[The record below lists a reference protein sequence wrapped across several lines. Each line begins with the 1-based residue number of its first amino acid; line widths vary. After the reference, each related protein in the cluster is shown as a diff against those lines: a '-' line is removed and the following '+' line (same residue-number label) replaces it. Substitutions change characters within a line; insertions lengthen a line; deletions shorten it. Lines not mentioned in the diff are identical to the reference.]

1 MRVPFALAMAAL
13 LLTVAPCGRAAPEA
27 APAPAILLTIEGAIG
42 PASSSY
48 LQRGLAR
55 AEAEAAA
62 LVILQLDT
70 PGGLDSATRD
80 MVQALL
86 DAKQPV
92 ATLVAPGGARAASAG
107 TFLLYASHIAAMAPG
122 TNLGAAT
129 PVPVGGGLP
138 SSPGAPKGGADEPAP
153 SESEHGEAAAP
164 PEDAMR
170 RKVVNDAVAY
180 LRSLAELRGRN
191 ADWAEQA
198 VREGASLTASAA
210 LEAGV
215 IDLIADDTRDL
226 LQQLDGR
233 RIPWNEGERT
243 LSTAAMPVIP
253 VDPDWRERLLAVITN
268 PTVAYVLMLIGIYG
282 LLLEGYS
289 PGALLPGTVGAISL
303 LLALFAFQVLPVNYA
318 GLGLIALGVV
328 LMIAEVLAP
337 SFGVLGFGGIAA
349 FVMGSLLLMDTEVPG
364 YGVDPWLIGGLAG
377 AAALLLAG
385 TLYLLWRARR
395 AQLTTGQAL
404 LRERDVR
411 VLDFHD
417 GEGWGQLDGE
427 RWRIRCDHALQPGQV
442 ARVVARDG
450 LMLQV
455 EPLSP

>member
-1 MRVPFALAMAAL
+1 MRALFALAMAAL
-13 LLTVAPCGRAAPEA
+13 LLTVASPGRAAPEA

-138 SSPGAPKGGADEPAP
+138 TPGTPNGTDEKPTDTDD
-153 SESEHGEAAAP
+153 SAAAP

-215 IDLIADDTRDL
+215 IDLLADDTRDL

-233 RIPWNEGERT
+233 SIPWNEGERT

-318 GLGLIALGVV
+318 GLGLIALGLV

-385 TLYLLWRARR
+385 TLYLLWRARQ

-404 LRERDVR
+404 LRERDLR

-442 ARVVARDG
+442 ARVIARDG
-450 LMLQV
+450 LVLQV